1 MNIILYKVELER
13 THQNTKTNK
22 WFYPLEKPLSQDCD
36 GVSDA
41 PALKRSN
48 MILLN
53 VVVTEILVTLV

>member
-36 GVSDA
+36 A